1 MLREKVFDLVLMD
14 VLTPQ
19 ADGLETACVIRQNE
33 ATNERRLP
41 IVGLMETDALEQRE
55 ACLAAGMDACMP
67 KSFDADNLYAVIG
80 SLVPDKRDGG
90 MMNGM
95 DGSDPAFDTPI
106 DLCEALRVV
115 DGDIELL
122 QDVIAL
128 FLDECPDRL
137 SDLEEALVE
146 QDAQDIERAAYRLKG
161 ILGNVGA
168 RVALSLAE
176 QLEMMGENGR
186 LNAWEDVWVELKLEI
201 TNVMQFVKSLEWE
214 QATAWAKDRSAA
226 SLETTPQWTV
236 R

>member
-19 ADGLETACVIRQNE
+19 ADGLEMACVIRQNE

-80 SLVPDKRDGG
+80 SLVPDRRDGG

-201 TNVMQFVKSLEWE
+201 TNVIQFVKSLEWE

-226 SLETTPQWTV
+226 SLETTPQ
-236 R
+236 